1 MKWKNIRQKSPK
13 SFRRLT
19 GVKKEV
25 FKTMVL
31 ELKRLSPGS
40 AHKVKGKKRGPK
52 PKLKKEDELLMMLMY
67 YREYRTFFHI
77 AEDYGISEPQCWRLV
92 TQTERLLLKSKKFH
106 LPGKKKLLEN
116 NNWEVV
122 VVDVAE
128 HSVERPKKN
137 KGAIIQARKNGIPS
151 RAR

>member
-1 MKWKNIRQKSPK
+1 MKWKNIRQKSPRVFK
-13 SFRRLT
+13 RLT

-25 FKTMVL
+25 FKTMVS

-40 AHKVKGKKRGPK
+40 QHKIKGKKRGPK
-52 PKLKKEDELLMMLMY
+52 PKFRIEDELLMMLMY

-77 AEDYGISEPQCWRLV
+77 AQDYNISEVQCWRIV
-92 TQTERLLLKSKKFH
+92 TQTERLLIKSKKFH

-116 NNWEVV
+116 KNWEVV

-128 HSVERPKKN
+128 HGVERPKKN
-137 KGAIIQARKNGIPS
+137 KSAIIQERKRSIPS
-151 RAR
+151 RVR

>member
-1 MKWKNIRQKSPK
+1 MKWKNIRPK
-13 SFRRLT
+13 APRVFQRLT

-25 FKTMVL
+25 FKTMVS

-52 PKLKKEDELLMMLMY
+52 PKFKKEDELLMMLMY

-77 AEDYGISEPQCWRLV
+77 AQDYGISEPQCWRIV
-92 TQTERLLLKSKKFH
+92 TQTEALLLKSKKFH
-106 LPGKKKLLEN
+106 LPGKKKLVEN

-137 KGAIIQARKNGIPS
+137 KGDITQERKSGTPS
-151 RAR
+151 RVR

>member
-1 MKWKNIRQKSPK
+1 MRWKNIRQKAPK
-13 SFRRLT
+13 VFQRLT

-25 FKTMVL
+25 FKIMVS

-40 AHKVKGKKRGPK
+40 GHKIKGKKRGPK

-77 AEDYGISEPQCWRLV
+77 AEDYGVSEPQCWRIV
-92 TQTERLLLKSKKFH
+92 TGTERILIQSKKFH

-137 KGAIIQARKNGIPS
+137 KGATIQERKSDTPS